1 MHVLTND
8 KNTHKTCA

>member
-8 KNTHKTCA
+8 KKTHKTCA